1 MNILFYKRYLLTS
14 TFENSKLVTLTY
26 FLNSFVYKKVGQKC
40 TNFLDFMDLPSQ
52 TYMKWPLV
60 TALLTLVCR
69 EGAVF
74 PTVIPRPFWYQCH
87 ATDLLFHKRKVFTII
102 LHDARSLI
110 VICLFGFSHV
120 RSTLGWL
127 HPVFPYVYSSL
138 RFTLIRVGI
147 GWRTE
152 GMS

>member
-1 MNILFYKRYLLTS
+1 MKKKSRNFKLADWRRGFHVVSRGVMSKWPRLT
-14 TFENSKLVTLTY
+14 TRGGRGDKFFENLTTWATWYMDVTPL
-26 FLNSFVYKKVGQKC
+26 SF
-40 TNFLDFMDLPSQ
+40 
-52 TYMKWPLV
+52 
-60 TALLTLVCR
+60 
-69 EGAVF
+69 F